1 MMIPFAGSMYRM
13 TTEDERVVQALIAKD
28 YMSMD
33 ETLNLLS
40 VVNAG
45 RAYERDRIIAALET
59 LPIEDQ
65 VYLSQILAWLR
76 DGAQTRDA

>member
-13 TTEDERVVQALIAKD
+13 TTEDERVAQALIAKD

-65 VYLSQILAWLR
+65 VFMSRILEWLR
-76 DGAQTRDA
+76 SGAQTSDT